1 MNSFAIDRIVFVRYG
16 CDPPGSEW
24 HNYKNGR
31 GVCGLV
37 AVLDGCAE
45 YEFSDGRKKKL
56 SKGDIAIFS
65 DKTAYVMR
73 YAGDRNFLHYT
84 VNFTLSE
91 KHSLPADETYL
102 GVSDISGLASK
113 CQAILNEISKG
124 HPASVLSAMSYLYS
138 ALSEVYSNEQVE
150 LSDRKEYTSILPA
163 IRLIESGYKSKLDAD
178 TLAKACLMSVTNFRR
193 TFGKVFAVSP
203 AEYIIRLRMS
213 RAKALLKHTD
223 LSVKEIAVECGYAD
237 TEHFCRT
244 FKARHGLTA
253 IKYRREM

>member
-1 MNSFAIDRIVFVRYG
+1 MNSFAVDRIVFVRYG

-37 AVLDGCAE
+37 VALDGCAE
-45 YEFSDGRKKKL
+45 YEFSDGRKKTL
-56 SKGDIAIFS
+56 SKGEIAVFS

-73 YAGDRNFLHYT
+73 YAGEKNFLHYT
-84 VNFTLSE
+84 VNFTLAE
-91 KHSLPADETYL
+91 KHTLPADETYL
-102 GVSDISGLASK
+102 SLSDISGIASK
-113 CQAILNEISKG
+113 CKEILAETAKG
-124 HPASVLSAMSYLYS
+124 HPASALSAMSHLYS
-138 ALSEVYSNEQVE
+138 ALAEVYSDDKVE

-163 IRLIESGYKSKLDAD
+163 IRLIESEYKSKLDAE
-178 TLAKACLMSVTNFRR
+178 TLAKACLMSVTSFRR

-223 LSVKEIAVECGYAD
+223 LSVKEIAAECGYAD

-244 FKARHGLTA
+244 FKTRHGTTCV
-253 IKYRREM
+253 KYRKEM